1 MISLFWIFAGF
12 VIGYIVGVARS
23 RSRRLQQQ
31 GLMVQ
36 LEPLGSRRKE
46 SAP

>member
-1 MISLFWIFAGF
+1 MASLFWIFAGF
-12 VIGYIVGVARS
+12 VVGYIVGVARS
-23 RSRRLQQQ
+23 RSRRVQQ

-36 LEPLGSRRKE
+36 LEPLGSRKKE